1 MRVNDFYVEPSQK
14 AACFVLNFLG
24 TSNLHPNFVR
34 TVLEPLAFCLKTIC
48 AGTSRLQDWGHS
60 AQTLCRRPHCVGP
73 GNGWGRT
80 GSCCGNMG
88 GNNPFRCS
96 VPAHAHIDKSGV
108 FSGWGPSREAM
119 LRLLPGVQPLRTLK
133 DLGVQQLAGAA
144 GMRSLSRGPMPRPG
158 GSNA

>member
-1 MRVNDFYVEPSQK
+1 MLALPGYKAGATAPRRYVDDLTAWVRGTAGEGPAR
-14 AACFVLNFLG
+14 AA
-24 TSNLHPNFVR
+24 
-34 TVLEPLAFCLKTIC
+34 A
-48 AGTSRLQDWGHS
+48 
-60 AQTLCRRPHCVGP
+60 
-73 GNGWGRT
+73 
-80 GSCCGNMG
+80 MG

-96 VPAHAHIDKSGV
+96 GPAHAHIDKSGV

-144 GMRSLSRGPMPRPG
+144 GMRSLSRGSMPRPG

>member
-1 MRVNDFYVEPSQK
+1 MHHCLLCGAQPESRMFRFELFGNFKFASELCSY
-14 AACFVLNFLG
+14 CFG
-24 TSNLHPNFVR
+24 T
-34 TVLEPLAFCLKTIC
+34 LAFFLKTIC
-48 AGTSRLQDWGHS
+48 AGTSRLQGWGHS

-80 GSCCGNMG
+80 GSGCGNMG

-96 VPAHAHIDKSGV
+96 VPGHAHIDKSGV

-144 GMRSLSRGPMPRPG
+144 GMRSLSRGSMPRPG